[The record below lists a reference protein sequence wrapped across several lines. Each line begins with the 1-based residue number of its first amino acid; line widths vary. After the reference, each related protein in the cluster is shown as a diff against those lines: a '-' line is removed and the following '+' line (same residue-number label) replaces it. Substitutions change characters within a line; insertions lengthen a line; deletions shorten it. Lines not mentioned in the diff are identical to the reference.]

1 MGAMRRIA
9 VAAWRADDT
18 RMRVAAWTATAAAL
32 LGIGLAWS
40 ALRVVWLYALWTIGT
55 DTGQILAADYGLR
68 AALLVATV
76 VCVVVGVGRRAAV
89 GRGKGA
95 LIAAI
100 VLAGLGMLVQVA
112 EVAAL
117 THFDWRLLTSAE
129 SLSWL
134 AFAALTVVAAGCALA
149 AERPTSVREDATV
162 PDATVPDAT
171 MQAAT
176 APDATM
182 QAATAP
188 DAGPRDADTAT
199 SLPGEA
205 AQAAAAPCVWLSVG
219 AAFVAFAVAVLVL
232 AQSLIV
238 PDAWGPALVELTQ
251 AGVTIVLVAVQV
263 IAALFV
269 LRGSALARLVVSAVA
284 VILLVDA
291 VNSPWFVASDS
302 AGSFSTIGLTI
313 AAVLAV
319 AAAVPLWLP
328 AVSRFLAEPAEP
340 AEPAAATT

>member
-1 MGAMRRIA
+1 MGATRRIA

-55 DTGQILAADYGLR
+55 VTGQLLAADYGLR
-68 AALLVATV
+68 AALLVAAV
-76 VCVVVGVGRRAAV
+76 VCVVAGVGRRAAV

-100 VLAGLGMLVQVA
+100 VLAGLGVLVQVA
-112 EVAAL
+112 EIVTV
-117 THFDWRLLTSAE
+117 THFDWRLLTSTA

-149 AERPTSVREDATV
+149 AERPTSVREEEPV
-162 PDATVPDAT
+162 V
-171 MQAAT
+171 T
-176 APDATM
+176 APDARH
-182 QAATAP
+182 
-188 DAGPRDADTAT
+188 GEADTAI
-199 SLPGEA
+199 SVPGGA
-205 AQAAAAPCVWLSVG
+205 AQAAAAPSVWLSVG

-269 LRGSALARLVVSAVA
+269 VRGSALARLVVSAVA

-328 AVSRFLAEPAEP
+328 AVSRFLAEPA
-340 AEPAAATT
+340 AATTQTTRPAPVSPE